1 MYDFHKFSLNPLEV
15 QPDTEVILLVIT
27 RWDSQDKRQSIR
39 QMITNSQ
46 GWSAVSM
53 TILLM
58 HTVAQSTKP
67 SFRPK
72 FKTNNQ
78 PLIKFLS
85 LALS

>member
-46 GWSAVSM
+46 GWSAAHIRVIQIRMDQGLVVKIRCPMRS
-53 TILLM
+53 
-58 HTVAQSTKP
+58 
-67 SFRPK
+67 
-72 FKTNNQ
+72 
-78 PLIKFLS
+78 
-85 LALS
+85 